1 MNWAQLV
8 YLGEGSKGNKTMKE
22 GKLDQAKYYG
32 KEKQHEKLVP
42 MENVRI

>member
-1 MNWAQLV
+1 MNWAWPE
-8 YLGEGSKGNKTMKE
+8 YLGEGSEGNKTMKE